1 MKPPPKGRMERKR
14 KGYLLR
20 KSVSFDIPQQ
30 PQKKTPK
37 ITCTCDNATSSS
49 RSYDLQT
56 QTITFGEEPKQHKKF
71 SYSSIIKKLSSSPP
85 TDNKV
90 NPKPFDM
97 DADLEFYPVDDH
109 PSPSTFTAW
118 DAFLSGNQAFF
129 REPPSDFSYMDV
141 IPEEEDD
148 LEALLESDTDDTGS
162 SVSTVVDRFSRT
174 STANSSFSERGPRT
188 DAAPFDLQKVLS
200 PFERLEK
207 ELDAHQGQKEDDRLP
222 RKNEIQRG
230 PIVVITNSSSC
241 EDVHSEA
248 DDLDKTLVTS
258 PPNHDSQKQEDKK
271 IESTSQSEK
280 TLPKDENACTNSEKP
295 FEANVVPSV
304 PVRTKLVNGIKS
316 AEKPPAKRLKSDK
329 TIPIIPP
336 PSTPK
341 KSYPTP
347 NIPPRMSLHSPARRT
362 RSDPGTPDQPS
373 RIPRPISS
381 ANRTTPPTPG
391 TRGGPKSLKNPK
403 SNISK
408 KITVESPKSNSTSN
422 QSDFNI
428 EQSITSPKNID
439 NSFGENESKVDMT
452 EAMNSV
458 LAETISCTSDE
469 QRTVFPDFSEFEEGK
484 ITNGPMNLRSETV
497 ENGVDYNLHHANGLT
512 ETVVEETNSNPF
524 CQEETNPFRVS
535 TESKNPFLNSSNPF
549 EEACSEV
556 TPALQPKAQISAAVK
571 APPIPESGY
580 GHELVVDLSWI
591 QVPMPRRPS
600 MLMQADAA
608 AQSPPVVW

>member
-1 MKPPPKGRMERKR
+1 MERKR

-71 SYSSIIKKLSSSPP
+71 SYSSIIKKFSSSPP
-85 TDNKV
+85 SDNKV

-118 DAFLSGNQAFF
+118 DAFL
-129 REPPSDFSYMDV
+129 
-141 IPEEEDD
+141 
-148 LEALLESDTDDTGS
+148 
-162 SVSTVVDRFSRT
+162 
-174 STANSSFSERGPRT
+174 
-188 DAAPFDLQKVLS
+188 
-200 PFERLEK
+200 LEK

-258 PPNHDSQKQEDKK
+258 SPNHDSQKQEDKK
-271 IESTSQSEK
+271 FESTSQSEK
-280 TLPKDENACTNSEKP
+280 TLPKEENTCTNPEKP

-373 RIPRPISS
+373 RIPRPIS
-381 ANRTTPPTPG
+381 
-391 TRGGPKSLKNPK
+391 PK
-403 SNISK
+403 SN
-408 KITVESPKSNSTSN
+408 PTSN

-439 NSFGENESKVDMT
+439 DSFGENESKVDMT

-458 LAETISCTSDE
+458 LTETISCTADE
-469 QRTVFPDFSEFEEGK
+469 QRTVFPDYSEFEEGK
-484 ITNGPMNLRSETV
+484 ITNGPMNLLSETV
-497 ENGVDYNLHHANGLT
+497 ENGVDYNLHHANGLP

-535 TESKNPFLNSSNPF
+535 TESKNPFVNSSNPF
-549 EEACSEV
+549 EEASSEV

-571 APPIPESGY
+571 AHPFQKG
-580 GHELVVDLSWI
+580 
-591 QVPMPRRPS
+591 
-600 MLMQADAA
+600 
-608 AQSPPVVW
+608 